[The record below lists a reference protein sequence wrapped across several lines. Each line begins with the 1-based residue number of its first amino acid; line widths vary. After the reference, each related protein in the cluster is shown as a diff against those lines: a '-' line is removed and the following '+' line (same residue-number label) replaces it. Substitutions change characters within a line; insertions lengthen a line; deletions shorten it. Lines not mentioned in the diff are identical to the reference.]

1 MFSSLLASRSS
12 LLIAVFFFVA
22 SMFLANSASAAMF
35 CGYNDTAGKFANV
48 SGACRATIQDGEFD
62 VSNAGTYFF
71 DKNINFS
78 CPNASCMVKSG
89 NEFCNAVAKM
99 EGKVGTFACMD
110 SASCVGAPLSQ
121 SAGSVGSGL
130 CTGNQACCVAKT
142 ATASPGASTVGSK
155 TIDVPDPLGG
165 VTIPALIGNV
175 IRIFSGIAGSI
186 ALVIFVFGGFSYIT
200 SGGESAKVKSATM
213 MLRNGAIGVV
223 MIFGAYFFTATIIN
237 LILVQNK

>member
-1 MFSSLLASRSS
+1 MFHLRPLYLLSS
-12 LLIAVFFFVA
+12 IFFFA
-22 SMFLANSASAAMF
+22 TGMLFATSASAAMF

-48 SGACRATIQDGEFD
+48 SGACRTAPQDGEFN
-62 VSNAGTYFF
+62 VSNAGNYFF
-71 DKNINFS
+71 DKNILFN
-78 CPNASCMVKSG
+78 CPNAYCQIKSG
-89 NEFCNAVAKM
+89 NEFCNAVAKI
-99 EGKVGTFACMD
+99 EGKTGTFACMD
-110 SASCVGAPLSQ
+110 SASCAGAPLSQ

-142 ATASPGASTVGSK
+142 TTASPGASTGGSK

-165 VTIPALIGNV
+165 VTIPSLIGNV

-200 SGGESAKVKSATM
+200 SGGEASKVKSATM